1 MQDRSSAEVAPN
13 LSSDPQA
20 ASFSRHR
27 WFALG
32 VFLLAYVLSAID
44 ARIITLLAVPLKKH
58 FALNDT
64 QLGALQGF
72 ALAVFYAIA
81 AIPIGR
87 LVDRSP
93 RRARIA
99 AIAVVFWSAM
109 TTLGGLAKTF
119 TQLFLA
125 RIGVGVGEAGLSPTA
140 HSLIA
145 DFFEPRRRALAAA
158 IFQVGYPLGGGL
170 ALILG
175 GALLGHFTKG
185 GIPGWLSGVAE
196 QPWQATLIVV
206 GLPGIFIAAL
216 LMLVKEPPRRGVTH
230 AAGDAPRWSDAFRF
244 IARHAR
250 LYTALFGVISLVAML
265 AVGSA
270 LWFPSFFS
278 RTYAMPVEKV
288 GLWYGT
294 VTLVFGVV
302 GTILGGWLAGRVM
315 ERGSGTANLTVV
327 GWTTALKAIPLA
339 VAPLMPSAELA
350 LVAIAIATLIGQGA
364 QGAMIAAFHDVT
376 PNQYRGQVVALAL
389 FFVSFV
395 GSGIGGVIIGAMSQH
410 LFTGSDGLRYALAI
424 LPVAICPAVIALIFW
439 GLRDFRAAQVIDHG

>member
-1 MQDRSSAEVAPN
+1 MQDRSSAEVAPT
-13 LSSDPQA
+13 LSSDA
-20 ASFSRHR
+20 DAGAFARHR

-32 VFLLAYVLSAID
+32 IFLTAYVLSAID

-87 LVDRSP
+87 LVDRS
-93 RRARIA
+93 RNRARIA
-99 AIAVVFWSAM
+99 SIAVVFWSAM
-109 TTLGGLAKTF
+109 TALGGLSKTF

-125 RIGVGVGEAGLSPTA
+125 RVGVGVGEAGLTPTA

-145 DFFEPRRRALAAA
+145 DFFEPRRRALATAV
-158 IFQVGYPLGGGL
+158 FQIGYPLGGGL

-175 GALLGHFTKG
+175 GALLGHFTKV
-185 GIPGWLSGVAE
+185 GIPGWLASVAG

-206 GLPGIFIAAL
+206 GLPGIFVAAL
-216 LMLVKEPPRRGVTH
+216 LMLVKEPPRRGVTG
-230 AAGDAPRWSDAFRF
+230 ASGEAPGWGDAFRF

-278 RTYAMPVEKV
+278 RTYNMPVEKV

-294 VTLVFGVV
+294 VTLVFGVI

-315 ERGSGTANLTVV
+315 DKGASDANITVV
-327 GWTTALKAIPLA
+327 GWTTALKAVPLA

-350 LVAIAIATLIGQGA
+350 LVAIAVATLIGQGA

-376 PNQYRGQVVALAL
+376 PNQFRGQIVALAL
-389 FFVSFV
+389 FFVSLV

-410 LFTGSDGLRYALAI
+410 VFTGNDGLRYALAV
-424 LPVAICPAVIALIFW
+424 LPVVICPTVIALILW
-439 GLRDFRAAQVIDHG
+439 GRRDFRAALMAGHG